1 VLGAGELAANALRD
15 GADLVRPGM
24 CSISAGIAA
33 LAIGVFL
40 GSQVPT
46 SPGMHV
52 ASLETYLA
60 SDLEERESSPELP
73 APPRASFDE
82 RFAGAAVSPGSA
94 PARTVETEEEGADNQ
109 PLQPPER
116 ATALP
121 AVGGSAPQVA
131 PVTSSPLA
139 GASKKRIRTAD
150 LSTDL
155 SCPERVIPKIS
166 QETLAE
172 MVGTTRAR
180 VNFFMN
186 KFRKMGLIDY
196 NGDLEIHSSLLD
208 VVLYDEPRVT
218 GSSLRE

>member
-1 VLGAGELAANALRD
+1 
-15 GADLVRPGM
+15 M

-40 GSQVPT
+40 GSQVPI

-155 SCPERVIPKIS
+155 SS
-166 QETLAE
+166 S
-172 MVGTTRAR
+172 RAGYSKDQPGNAR
-180 VNFFMN
+180 
-186 KFRKMGLIDY
+186 
-196 NGDLEIHSSLLD
+196 GDGWHHACS
-208 VVLYDEPRVT
+208 
-218 GSSLRE
+218 RELFHE